1 LPREQPPADRPAAAG
16 RRRGAP
22 VSGTA
27 AHDAAGGAGRGLG
40 AGFARLW
47 AAAAISNVGD
57 GIYAT
62 ALPLLAASLTRDPF
76 AVSLVTFGEWLPWL
90 LFGLV
95 SGALLDRWERRRVM
109 WTVDAAR
116 FAVVGGLAAAVV
128 LDRASI
134 ALLAAAGFL
143 LGTGQTLVDTAQ
155 HSIVPALVSRDPARL
170 ERANGRLQGTEIV
183 ANQFVGPPAGGFLFS
198 LAAWIPLAVDAVS
211 FGASS
216 ALVAA
221 IKGRFSRPPGTA
233 VPGTA
238 GAAARRPSLRAEIAE
253 GLRWLLRHRLLRAL
267 AVMVAMIN
275 LLGSAHDAILVLFA
289 QERLGLGSVGFG
301 LLLTGSAA
309 GGVLGSVVA
318 PWLSRRLGAASIL
331 LGGFVFEGAATF
343 GVGLSSSP
351 WVAGPLLGV
360 TGLVIVAFNVVMGS
374 LRQALT
380 PDHLL
385 GRVISTFR
393 LFSYGAVP
401 LGALLGGVVARTF
414 GLRAPFLLAGVAVP
428 VVALLS
434 LPVVN
439 RRSIAD
445 ARARAA
451 G

>member
-1 LPREQPPADRPAAAG
+1 LPREQPRVDQRAAG
-16 RRRGAP
+16 PRWRGAP
-22 VSGTA
+22 VSGTT
-27 AHDAAGGAGRGLG
+27 AHEAAGGPGRGLG
-40 AGFARLW
+40 GGFARLW

-57 GIYAT
+57 GVYAT
-62 ALPLLAASLTRDPF
+62 ALPLLAASLTRDPL

-116 FAVVGGLAAAVV
+116 FAVVGGLAVAVV

-134 ALLAAAGFL
+134 PLLVAAGFL

-170 ERANGRLQGTEIV
+170 ERANGRLQGTQIV

-221 IKGRFSRPPGTA
+221 IRGRFGRQPRTA
-233 VPGTA
+233 GPGTA
-238 GAAARRPSLRAEIAE
+238 GAARRPSLRAEIAE

-318 PWLSRRLGAASIL
+318 PWLSRRFGAANIL

-360 TGLVIVAFNVVMGS
+360 TGLVIVAFNVVMSS

-428 VVALLS
+428 LVALLC

-439 RRSIAD
+439 RRSIAE
-445 ARARAA
+445 ARAQAA